1 MDHQQTQNITN
12 EPPKGNSQP
21 IDWETRYVGRIKA
34 VSGQIV
40 EIEAES
46 RNLPAV
52 NDILTSKDNP
62 GVKLEIIEYAQT
74 TIKALSLS
82 SIQLISRN
90 MAVYTTGSPLQIPV
104 GNGTLGRVM
113 NLFGGEEDGKGPIQ
127 AQEHKSIYQRAPGFN
142 LIKNQPNILET
153 GIKVIDFVAPFLKG
167 GKIGFI
173 GGAGVGKTVLI
184 TELIHNITGGGKSS
198 GADSNETVSVFAGIG
213 ERVREGQELYASLS
227 TSGVLPKIA
236 LLYGQMGENAS
247 IRFRVA
253 NAAAT
258 VAEHFRDEEKKEVLL
273 FIDNIYRFV
282 QAGSEVSSL
291 LGNIP
296 SEQGY
301 QSTLLTELGGLQDR
315 LVSTVN
321 GSVTSVQT
329 IYVPSDDLSDAGV
342 SSIISYLDSTI
353 TLSREVAQLGIYPA
367 VDLQKSS
374 SSVLS
379 NRTMVGEEHFQAIMG
394 FQQVLGKYRELQRIV
409 AILGLAELSPQDQ
422 LEYARAERLINYM
435 SQPMFVAES
444 QTGRKGVYVPRSTTI
459 KDIKLILSGAL
470 DKVPAEQLMY
480 IGSLEEAKLTV
491 GSK

>member
-1 MDHQQTQNITN
+1 MDNIKNAQNNT
-12 EPPKGNSQP
+12 PPPQKGNPQV
-21 IDWETRYVGRIKA
+21 DWESLYVGRVKA

-40 EIEAES
+40 EIEIEAKVA
-46 RNLPAV
+46 PAI
-52 NDILTSKDNP
+52 NDILTSKDVP
-62 GVKLEIIEYAQT
+62 QIKLEAIGYSQS

-82 SIQLISRN
+82 PITLIWRN
-90 MAVYTTGSPLQIPV
+90 MPIYSTRAPLQIPV
-104 GNGTLGRVM
+104 GDGTLGRVM

-127 AQEHKSIYQRAPGFN
+127 ARIKKSIYQRAPGFN
-142 LIKNQPNILET
+142 LINNQPNILET

-184 TELIHNITGGGKSS
+184 TELIHNVTAKNSAFGGEATQNSVG
-198 GADSNETVSVFAGIG
+198 VFAGIG
-213 ERVREGQELYASLS
+213 ERVREGQELYESLAK
-227 TSGVLPKIA
+227 SGVLPKIA
-236 LLYGQMGENAS
+236 LLYGEMGENAA

-282 QAGSEVSSL
+282 QAGNEVSSL

-321 GSVTSVQT
+321 GTVTSVQT

-353 TLSREVAQLGIYPA
+353 TLSREVAQMGIYPA
-367 VDLQKSS
+367 VDLQQSS

-379 NRTMVGEEHFQAIMG
+379 NRVMVGEDHYQTITA
-394 FQQVLGKYRELQRIV
+394 FQQILSKYHQLQRIV

-422 LEYARAERLINYM
+422 LEYGRAEKLINYM

-444 QTGRKGVYVPRSTTI
+444 QTGRKGVYVSRANTI
-459 KDIKLILSGAL
+459 KDIRMILSGAV
-470 DKVPAEQLMY
+470 DKVPADKLMY
-480 IGSLEEAKLTV
+480 IGGLKEAGLV
-491 GSK
+491 G